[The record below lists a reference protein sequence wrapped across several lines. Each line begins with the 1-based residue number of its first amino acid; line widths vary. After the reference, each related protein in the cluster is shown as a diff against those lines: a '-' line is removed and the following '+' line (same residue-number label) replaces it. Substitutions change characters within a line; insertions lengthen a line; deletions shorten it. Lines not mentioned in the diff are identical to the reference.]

1 MGSEQLLAVAFVF
14 VAVALATGAVA
25 FLALGRSTSAQRRL
39 QEVTEAAPALR
50 QAPVMLLDGQ
60 DPALAR
66 FSRFV
71 PKSPKEMGRI
81 QKRLARAGHHST
93 RAAIVYALS
102 ELALPVLVGGGIF
115 YWLGT
120 RRGLLFGALAA
131 FVAYLLPSFVLS
143 HLIEKRKKQI
153 ANGLPD
159 CLDLLIVCVEA
170 GLGLDQAI
178 QKASEELHITHPAVA
193 EELRMITTEMRAGK
207 PRIEAFRNFAD
218 RTKVSDVKSLVAMLA
233 QTDRF
238 GTSIAQALR
247 TFAEHSRIKRRQM
260 AEERAAKLG
269 VKLVFPL
276 VFFLFPAIYVVT
288 LGPAAITYIN
298 TFKR

>member
-1 MGSEQLLAVAFVF
+1 MGIEQLVAVALVF
-14 VAVALATGAVA
+14 VAVGLGTAALSYSVLRGP
-25 FLALGRSTSAQRRL
+25 SSAQRRL
-39 QEVTEAAPALR
+39 QEVTEPAPSSRPAQVTLLE
-50 QAPVMLLDGQ
+50 AP
-60 DPALAR
+60 DPAVVR

-71 PKSPKEMGRI
+71 PRSPKEMSRL
-81 QKRLARAGHHST
+81 QRRLARAGYHSP
-93 RAAIVYALS
+93 AATIVYAAS
-102 ELALPVLVGGGIF
+102 EVVLPVIAAAVAL
-115 YWLGT
+115 YWLGP
-120 RRGLLFGALAA
+120 RRGLLIGGVAAL
-131 FVAYLLPSFVLS
+131 VAYLIPGFVLS
-143 HLIEKRKKQI
+143 HQVEKRKKQI

-178 QKASEELHITHPAVA
+178 QKASEELELTHPAIA

-207 PRIEAFRNFAD
+207 PRMEAFRNFAD
-218 RTKVSDVKSLVAMLA
+218 RTKVEDVKSLVAMLA

-247 TFAEHSRIKRRQM
+247 TFAEHSRLKRRQA

-276 VFFLFPAIYVVT
+276 VFFMFPAIYVFT
-288 LGPAAITYIN
+288 LGPAVLAYVR
-298 TFKR
+298 TFRS